1 MKILNMLRALFII
14 LVSIGTA
21 HGQQAF
27 SNISVDNAHDR
38 KMISFTPAKEVNI
51 RQYRVE
57 ASNDSTSFEVIA
69 TIPSKGNS
77 VFPRSYGYD
86 VTAWSYKYYRVGIVE
101 MNGAMPY
108 SMIMSPKAAPNVQP
122 GINISP
128 AVISSNVLAHQ

>member
-1 MKILNMLRALFII
+1 MKTRNVLSALFII

-27 SNISVDNAHDR
+27 SNISIDNTHDR
-38 KMISFTPAKEVNI
+38 KMISFTLPKEVNI
-51 RQYRVE
+51 RLYRVE
-57 ASNDSTSFEVIA
+57 ASNDSISFEVIA

-86 VTAWSYKYYRVGIVE
+86 LSAWSYKYYRVGIVE

-108 SMIMSPKAAPNVQP
+108 SMVVSPKAAPNVQP
-122 GINISP
+122 DMNISP